1 MAKQKNA
8 AGLPNRTVVIG
19 VRLEPKLRYLAE
31 IAARKHRRSLNSFI
45 EWAIEDSL
53 NRVYLHESVAFNGQ
67 HNRTV
72 ADEAANL
79 WDVDDPDRF
88 AKLAVRYPDML
99 THEEQVLWKL
109 IRENGYLWRGK
120 FHNDTGE
127 WTWKIEENSLVFER
141 LRERWDTFTAV
152 AKGEADKGTLPT
164 WPRKKPEEEEFDDDD
179 IPF

>member
-8 AGLPNRTVVIG
+8 AGLPHRTVVVG

-53 NRVYLHESVAFNGQ
+53 NRVYLYESAGFNGQ
-67 HNRTV
+67 RTV
-72 ADEAANL
+72 ADEAADL

-120 FHNDTGE
+120 HHQVTGE
-127 WTWKIEENSLVFER
+127 WTWKTEEDSLIFER
-141 LRERWDTFTAV
+141 LRDTWSTFTAV
-152 AKGEADKGTLPT
+152 AKGAADKEVLPG
-164 WPRKKPEEEEFDDDD
+164 WQRKEPAPEDRD

>member
-8 AGLPNRTVVIG
+8 AGLPNRTVVVG
-19 VRLEPKLRYLAE
+19 VRLDPKLRYLAE

-45 EWAIEDSL
+45 EWAIEKSL
-53 NRVYLHESVAFNGQ
+53 NGVYLYESEDFN
-67 HNRTV
+67 RRRSV
-72 ADEAANL
+72 ADEAASL

-109 IRENGYLWRGK
+109 IRENGCLWRG
-120 FHNDTGE
+120 NYQRVTGE
-127 WTWKIEENSLVFER
+127 WTWETEEDSLVFER
-141 LRERWDTFTAV
+141 LREHWDTFTAV
-152 AKGEADKGTLPT
+152 AKGEADMGTLPT
-164 WPRKKPEEEEFDDDD
+164 WPRKKPAPEDRDDD